1 MKKWQKVEHTYN
13 KMVEKQGPAKCV
25 SVSYNKL
32 VRDNI
37 INIIADTGK
46 LAKFHYSKVGNDT
59 TEEYVNL
66 LREKLQEE
74 VNEYVESYENNNNKS
89 GDIQE
94 LVDIQEVLNA
104 LVALEGYSLKEFQ
117 SLRIQKKKER
127 GGFNKGIIL
136 EKVQVFRRKEDK

>member
-13 KMVEKQGPAKCV
+13 KMVDKQGPAKCV

-74 VNEYVESYENNNNKS
+74 VNEFLNDNNIEELADIMEVIYALNKYQ
-89 GDIQE
+89 GKTNEE
-94 LVDIQEVLNA
+94 LEKIRLHKREL
-104 LVALEGYSLKEFQ
+104 
-117 SLRIQKKKER
+117 R
-127 GGFNKGIIL
+127 GGFDKKIYL
-136 EKVQVFRRKEDK
+136 RKD

>member
-1 MKKWQKVEHTYN
+1 MKKLQKVEHTYN
-13 KMVEKQGPAKCV
+13 KMIDKQGPAKCV

-37 INIIADTGK
+37 INIIADAGK

-74 VNEYVESYENNNNKS
+74 VNEYIESYETN
-89 GDIQE
+89 
-94 LVDIQEVLNA
+94 
-104 LVALEGYSLKEFQ
+104 
-117 SLRIQKKKER
+117 R
-127 GGFNKGIIL
+127 
-136 EKVQVFRRKEDK
+136 

>member
-1 MKKWQKVEHTYN
+1 MKKWQKVEDEYN
-13 KMVEKQGPAKCV
+13 KEIAKQGPAKSV
-25 SVSYNKL
+25 SLSYNKL

-37 INIIADTGK
+37 INILADVGK
-46 LAKFHYSKVGNDT
+46 PAKFHYSKVGNDT

-66 LREKLQEE
+66 LRGKLQEE
-74 VNEYVESYENNNNKS
+74 VDEYVESYESNNNKS
-89 GDIQE
+89 GDIWE

-104 LVALEGYSLKEFQ
+104 LVAWEGYSLKEFH
-117 SLRIQKKKER
+117 SLRMEKKKKR